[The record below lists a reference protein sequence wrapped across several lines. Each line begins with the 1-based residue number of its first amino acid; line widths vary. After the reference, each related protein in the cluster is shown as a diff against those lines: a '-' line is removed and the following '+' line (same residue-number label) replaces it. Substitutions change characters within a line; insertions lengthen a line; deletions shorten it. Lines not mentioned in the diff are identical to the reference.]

1 MIVPAAREDGERR
14 CCRLARRVRLSR
26 EYDGKP
32 GAVLREQRGLPATPA
47 PLVQEIRQGVFVFA
61 RAARHAQNN
70 RLVFFHLGENSSMS
84 VMTTTP
90 ETLEPGATAGGPGVS
105 VIRHPLVQHKLALL
119 RDRATPKKIFKEL
132 VDEIAMLMAYEATID
147 LVLEPADVDTPLER
161 TRGFRVAGKKLTL
174 VPVLRAGLG
183 MVEGI
188 LKLVPSARVGHI
200 GLYRDHDTLE
210 PVDYYFKVPGDA
222 AERDFLLLDPM
233 LATGGSAVAA
243 INSLKRA
250 GAQRI
255 RFLCIVAAPE
265 GVRRVRGVHPDVPI
279 ICAALDREL
288 NAQGYI
294 LPGLGDAGDR
304 LFGTR

>member
-1 MIVPAAREDGERR
+1 MPT
-14 CCRLARRVRLSR
+14 
-26 EYDGKP
+26 
-32 GAVLREQRGLPATPA
+32 TPA
-47 PLVQEIRQGVFVFA
+47 LPGLTLV
-61 RAARHAQNN
+61 
-70 RLVFFHLGENSSMS
+70 
-84 VMTTTP
+84 
-90 ETLEPGATAGGPGVS
+90 
-105 VIRHPLVQHKLALL
+105 RHPLVQHKISIL
-119 RDRATPKKIFKEL
+119 RDRATPTKIFKEL

-147 LVLEPADVDTPLER
+147 LGLETVEVDTPLER
-161 TRGFRVAGKKLTL
+161 TTGQRVSGKKLTL
-174 VPVLRAGLG
+174 VPILRAGLG

-188 LKLVPSARVGHI
+188 LKLVPAARVGHI

-210 PVDYYFKVPGDA
+210 PVDYYFKIPGDA

-255 RFLCIVAAPE
+255 RFLCIVAAPI
-265 GVRRVRGVHPDVPI
+265 GVTRVHDAHPDVPI

-288 NAQGYI
+288 NEHGYI

>member
-1 MIVPAAREDGERR
+1 MPT
-14 CCRLARRVRLSR
+14 
-26 EYDGKP
+26 
-32 GAVLREQRGLPATPA
+32 TPA
-47 PLVQEIRQGVFVFA
+47 PSGLTLV
-61 RAARHAQNN
+61 
-70 RLVFFHLGENSSMS
+70 
-84 VMTTTP
+84 
-90 ETLEPGATAGGPGVS
+90 
-105 VIRHPLVQHKLALL
+105 RHPLVQHKISIL
-119 RDRATPKKIFKEL
+119 RDRATPTKIFKEL

-147 LVLEPADVDTPLER
+147 LALEAVEVDTPLER
-161 TRGFRVAGKKLTL
+161 TTGQRVSGKKLTL
-174 VPVLRAGLG
+174 VPILRAGLG

-188 LKLVPSARVGHI
+188 LKLVPAARVGHI

-210 PVDYYFKVPGDA
+210 PVDYYFKIPGDA
-222 AERDFLLLDPM
+222 SERDFLLLDPM

-255 RFLCIVAAPE
+255 RFLCIVAAPV
-265 GVRRVRGVHPDVPI
+265 GVTRVHAAHPDVPI

-288 NAQGYI
+288 NEHGYI